1 MHNRGDHHIRR
12 PYVDGAVPARSMR
25 NADRGSIDGS
35 GAERGDGLEN
45 QRGEEGGRR
54 EATGRGRSLYC
65 LGTDVG
71 MDGWVDV
78 TRRRRGFCGCLIL
91 ECPLPPDLYARA
103 RRSSAATILA
113 TSTRG
118 NHGRMVGRRS
128 VRKGRSSSS
137 TRQGG
142 DPIQVEGGLDGRG
155 YHYQSVPA

>member
-1 MHNRGDHHIRR
+1 MQNRGDHHIRR

-91 ECPLPPDLYARA
+91 ECAPPPRFIRA
-103 RRSSAATILA
+103 GAAIVCRYYTCHFHSRQPW
-113 TSTRG
+113 TD
-118 NHGRMVGRRS
+118 GRYE
-128 VRKGRSSSS
+128 SSS
-137 TRQGG
+137 TRGG
-142 DPIQVEGGLDGRG
+142 
-155 YHYQSVPA
+155 